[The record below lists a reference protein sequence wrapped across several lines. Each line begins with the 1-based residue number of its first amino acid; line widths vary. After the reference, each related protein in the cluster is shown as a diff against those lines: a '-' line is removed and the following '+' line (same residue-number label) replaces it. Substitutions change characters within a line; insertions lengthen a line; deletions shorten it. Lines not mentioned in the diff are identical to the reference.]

1 MPNAKGV
8 VVTER
13 DRVLLAYAG
22 IARYASAD
30 QLHRLFFADASKKQ
44 TYRRL
49 AKLCQPGPKP
59 GDGACL
65 RRLQYRRAEGTAV
78 PVWALTPFGRSIA
91 AKAVPY
97 LRPPAATDIGH
108 RFLEHTLL
116 LNDVLVWLVLA
127 LRASPTAPLGDLPF
141 RWLSEDDGVLQ
152 FETIDRKTLVARR
165 TCVLKPDAIV
175 EVPAQERR
183 LFIEAETGTQSIV
196 TAHPDRTG
204 AVIAKLQRYWDFFTG
219 HDGETATYARAFP
232 KEKLFPRLVF
242 VVHSDQRA
250 ARVERAVKNH
260 LGQFPRGF
268 DVRVLTFDNAGSILA
283 DFIRPGATLPRP
295 AATPAS
301 APVRTPGSAAALAA
315 NPKPANHALALD
327 QSQLKQLRDS
337 FVAVGV
343 TLEEAFE
350 IVAKHEARGACRVGL
365 PRLPGEHLEFLRQLI
380 LWGKYR
386 PPHGVP
392 AGQPAR

>member
-13 DRVLLAYAG
+13 DRILLAYVG

-49 AKLCQPGPKP
+49 AKLCKPGPRP

-91 AKAVPY
+91 AKAVRY
-97 LRPPAATDIGH
+97 LRPPAASDIGH

-152 FETIDRKTLVARR
+152 FETTDRKTHLPKN
-165 TCVLKPDAIV
+165 CVLKPDAIV
-175 EVPAQERR
+175 EVPAKEHR

-204 AVIAKLQRYWDFFTG
+204 AAIAKLQRYWDFFAGRDENQTTNY
-219 HDGETATYARAFP
+219 ERAFP
-232 KEKLFPRLVF
+232 NDKLFARLVF
-242 VVHSDQRA
+242 IVHSDQRA
-250 ARVERAVKNH
+250 GRVERAVKNH
-260 LGQFPRGF
+260 LGRFHRGF
-268 DVRVLTFDNAGSILA
+268 DVRVLTFDNAGGILA
-283 DFIRPGATLPRP
+283 DFVRPGAILPRP
-295 AATPAS
+295 AAQPAS
-301 APVRTPGSAAALAA
+301 APVRAPASSAVPSASKATS
-315 NPKPANHALALD
+315 HALALD
-327 QSQLKQLRDS
+327 DAQLRQLRDS
-337 FVAVGV
+337 FTAVGV
-343 TLEEAFE
+343 TLEESFR
-350 IVAKHEARGACRVGL
+350 IVARHEARGACQLKL
-365 PRLPGEHLEFLRQLI
+365 PRLPTEHLDFLKELI
-380 LWGKYR
+380 LWGKFV
-386 PPHGVP
+386 PPR
-392 AGQPAR
+392 AAAANQPPR

>member
-1 MPNAKGV
+1 MPNAKGA

-13 DRVLLAYAG
+13 DRVLLAYVG

-30 QLHRLFFADASKKQ
+30 HVHRLFFAGASKKQ

-49 AKLCQPGPKP
+49 AKLCKLGPNP

-91 AKAVPY
+91 GRAVGY
-97 LRPPAATDIGH
+97 LRPPAAHDIGH

-116 LNDVLVWLVLA
+116 LNDVLVSLVLA
-127 LRASPTAPLGDLPF
+127 LRASHTAPLGDLPF

-152 FETIDRKTLVARR
+152 FETTDRKTRTRR

-204 AVIAKLQRYWDFFTG
+204 AVIAKLQRYWDFFAGRDG
-219 HDGETATYARAFP
+219 HETTTYERAFP
-232 KEKLFPRLVF
+232 NDKLFPRLVF

-260 LGQFPRGF
+260 LGLFDRGF
-268 DVRVLTFDNAGSILA
+268 DVRVLTFDNAGGILA
-283 DFIRPGATLPRP
+283 GFIRPGATLPR
-295 AATPAS
+295 AAAQQGSARVSTSGASAVPSGSKPAS
-301 APVRTPGSAAALAA
+301 
-315 NPKPANHALALD
+315 NALALD
-327 QSQLKQLRDS
+327 QAQLRQLKDS
-337 FVAVGV
+337 FIQVGV
-343 TLEEAFE
+343 TLEEAFRV
-350 IVAKHEARGACRVGL
+350 VAKHEARGACRLGL
-365 PRLPGEHLEFLRQLI
+365 PRLPSEHLDFLKQLI
-380 LWGKYR
+380 LWGKFL
-386 PPHGVP
+386 PPSRA
-392 AGQPAR
+392 AGQPAP

>member
-8 VVTER
+8 VETER
-13 DRVLLAYAG
+13 DRVLLAYVG

-49 AKLCQPGPKP
+49 AKLCKPGPRP

-97 LRPPAATDIGH
+97 LRPPAASDIGH

-116 LNDVLVWLVLA
+116 LNDVLVSLVLA
-127 LRASPTAPLGDLPF
+127 LRASPAAPLGDLPF

-152 FETIDRKTLVARR
+152 FEANDRKTLLARR

-175 EVPAQERR
+175 EVPAQEHR
-183 LFIEAETGTQSIV
+183 LFIEAETGSQSIV

-204 AVIAKLQRYWDFFTG
+204 AVIAKLQRYWDFFSG
-219 HDGETATYARAFP
+219 HDGEMAIYARAFP
-232 KEKLFPRLVF
+232 KAKLYPRLVF
-242 VVHSDQRA
+242 VVHSLERA
-250 ARVERAVKNH
+250 GRVERAVKKH
-260 LGQFPRGF
+260 LGQFHRGF
-268 DVRVLTFDNAGSILA
+268 DVRVLTFDNAGAILA
-283 DFIRPGATLPRP
+283 DFIRPGATVPRP
-295 AATPAS
+295 MAPAS
-301 APVRTPGSAAALAA
+301 PPARAPGSAAAPAPG
-315 NPKPANHALALD
+315 PKPPSPALTLD
-327 QSQLKQLRDS
+327 QTQLKQLRDS

-380 LWGKYR
+380 LWGKYL
-386 PPHGVP
+386 PPRSAT
-392 AGQPAR
+392 AGQPHR

>member
-13 DRVLLAYAG
+13 DRVLLAYVG

-49 AKLCQPGPKP
+49 AKLCKPGPKP

-78 PVWALTPFGRSIA
+78 PVWALTPFGRSLA

-97 LRPPAATDIGH
+97 LRPPAAHDIGH

-127 LRASPTAPLGDLPF
+127 LRASSTAPLGDLPF
-141 RWLSEDDGVLQ
+141 RWLSEDDGVLE
-152 FETIDRKTLVARR
+152 FEAVERRTLTRR

-183 LFIEAETGTQSIV
+183 LFVEAETGTQSIV

-204 AVIAKLQRYWDFFTG
+204 AVVAKLQRYWDFFTG

-232 KEKLFPRLVF
+232 RDKLFPRLVF

-260 LGQFPRGF
+260 LGQFNRGF
-268 DVRVLTFDNAGSILA
+268 DVRVLTFDNAGGILA

-295 AATPAS
+295 ATAAS
-301 APVRTPGSAAALAA
+301 APVRAPASSAAPAA
-315 NPKPANHALALD
+315 DPKPAAHALALD
-327 QSQLKQLRDS
+327 QAQLKQLRDS
-337 FVAVGV
+337 FVAVGI

-350 IVAKHEARGACRVGL
+350 IVAKHEARGACRIGL
-365 PRLPGEHLEFLRQLI
+365 PRLPEEHLEFLRQLI
-380 LWGKYR
+380 LWGKYK
-386 PPHGVP
+386 PPRGTT
-392 AGQPAR
+392 AGQPAP

>member
-13 DRVLLAYAG
+13 DRVLLTYVG

-49 AKLCQPGPKP
+49 AKLCKPGPKP

-97 LRPPAATDIGH
+97 LRPPAAHDIGH

-116 LNDVLVWLVLA
+116 LNDVLVGLVLA

-141 RWLSEDDGVLQ
+141 RWLSEDDGVLE
-152 FETIDRKTLVARR
+152 FEAVERRTLTRR

-183 LFIEAETGTQSIV
+183 LFVEAETGTQSIV

-204 AVIAKLQRYWDFFTG
+204 AVVAKLQRYWDFFTG
-219 HDGETATYARAFP
+219 HDGTTATYARAFP
-232 KEKLFPRLVF
+232 KDKLFPRLVF

-260 LGQFPRGF
+260 LGQFNRGF
-268 DVRVLTFDNAGSILA
+268 DVRVLTFDNAGGILA
-283 DFIRPGATLPRP
+283 DFIRPGAVLPRP
-295 AATPAS
+295 AAIPAS
-301 APVRTPGSAAALAA
+301 ALVRTPLATA
-315 NPKPANHALALD
+315 PKPATHALALD
-327 QSQLKQLRDS
+327 QAQLKQLRDS

-380 LWGKYR
+380 LWGKYK
-386 PPHGVP
+386 PPRGAT
-392 AGQPAR
+392 AGQPAP

>member
-1 MPNAKGV
+1 MPNARGV

-13 DRVLLAYAG
+13 DRVLLAYVG

-49 AKLCQPGPKP
+49 AKLCKPGPKP

-78 PVWALTPFGRSIA
+78 PVWALTPFGRGVA

-97 LRPPAATDIGH
+97 LRPPAASDIGH

-127 LRASPTAPLGDLPF
+127 LRASPTAPLRDLPF

-152 FETIDRKTLVARR
+152 FETTDRKTTVRK

-175 EVPAQERR
+175 EVPAKEHR

-204 AVIAKLQRYWDFFTG
+204 AVIAKLQRYWDFFAGRDDHQT
-219 HDGETATYARAFP
+219 TNYARAFP
-232 KEKLFPRLVF
+232 NDRLFARLVF
-242 VVHSDQRA
+242 IVHSDQRA
-250 ARVERAVKNH
+250 GRVERAVKNH
-260 LGQFPRGF
+260 LGRFDRGF
-268 DVRVLTFDNAGSILA
+268 DVRVLTFDNAGGILA

-295 AATPAS
+295 AAQQTS
-301 APVRTPGSAAALAA
+301 APVGTSESTRVPSGS
-315 NPKPANHALALD
+315 KPTSHALALNHA
-327 QSQLKQLRDS
+327 QLRQLKDS
-337 FVAVGV
+337 FIAVGV
-343 TLEEAFE
+343 TLEESFR
-350 IVAKHEARGACRVGL
+350 IVAKHEARGACRLGL
-365 PRLPGEHLEFLRQLI
+365 PRLPDEHLDFLKQLI
-380 LWGKYR
+380 LWGKYE
-386 PPHGVP
+386 PPRGAP
-392 AGQPAR
+392 ANQPSR